1 MYVKD
6 GQLIKQM
13 IYKLLILMVLVM
25 KVGKMFGEFGTKLLQ
40 GKTIFGGAKKIPQK
54 IEEKK
59 YFNYFRKI
67 IKKNS

>member
-1 MYVKD
+1 
-6 GQLIKQM
+6 
-13 IYKLLILMVLVM
+13 M